1 MTFQS
6 INEDKI
12 SKVTDDSL
20 TFGEL
25 LEHIDMNEKYIKM
38 IRVKLKK
45 SMIFLKTSVKL
56 AADSSFF
63 NEYSHIHLF
72 LSTLSVCLIPLGELY
87 LMLQPGFR

>member
-12 SKVTDDSL
+12 SKVTNDSL
-20 TFGEL
+20 TFGEF

-38 IRVKLKK
+38 IGVELKK
-45 SMIFLKTSVKL
+45 AKVFLKASVKL

-63 NEYSHIHLF
+63 NEYSHIHLC
-72 LSTLSVCLIPLGELY
+72 LSTLSVCLIQLGELY
-87 LMLQPGFR
+87 LMLQPDF